1 METLDLNPKQILNE
15 CASSDTDF
23 NLENNINL
31 NIDNDNEFVIDDGF
45 VLDNDFDLKND
56 INLNIDNDDFELEV
70 DNFDFDPIFY
80 DSSTDD
86 DNNEISNNN
95 EIVTYNEISNN
106 NENDIIN
113 IKETYENKYLEQFK
127 LFNELRQYV
136 DEKVRELKK
145 KEEEIIQKNTSE
157 KLELFTK
164 LENEKQKLET
174 TKENLANELSRLLEE
189 ESNLNK
195 PDYES
200 EVFKILD
207 TDIYSENIKKFDGDN
222 EEIIKKIK
230 IKQKEKNEI
239 DAIKNE
245 HYQEYQNSLLQNKIN
260 LKGNKIVWE
269 QRNEYLKNKLLETE
283 KDYNTFEKKWLQYID
298 LYKNNKSDIEE
309 TIQVLKEDIDNIDS
323 NTKLERRKTI
333 KIIKQWEEEKE
344 ENRHKIKIY
353 SEKISG
359 LEKEKN
365 MLITKQSEWM
375 QSVKNENLIISEKIK
390 VEITSNEVELKVISD
405 QILELEKKIKNIEF
419 EIKKGRIDLDNIG
432 WKLRQELG
440 EANDQK
446 SNISLKYNN
455 LLLEFKTQQ
464 FNYNKIIANDPFK
477 MEINTINLTIRNL
490 ESDIQNIKRM
500 TEINAQKNKEYCTN
514 LKNKIVNVRF
524 EIKNEIDTLEKL
536 EREYINQEL
545 KYKDDKKNKQTK
557 IKDIELEL
565 SEHKKYLEDLILQNN
580 NDNQS
585 AKEIY
590 NNVTVDLDNKIKVI
604 NYDINHLKYQSN
616 SILKSKD
623 EYIRKRNQ
631 IGNDKKRRLDDINKS
646 KIKIHQEIKNID
658 EEKNKWRNEFIKYN
672 NRCDYLDS
680 QENTLKINTL
690 KEINELYKSRNNA
703 ELELNNNYFI
713 QN

>member
-1 METLDLNPKQILNE
+1 MEILDLNPEQILNE
-15 CASSDTDF
+15 FVPDNNID
-23 NLENNINL
+23 LENNIINDFNL
-31 NIDNDNEFVIDDGF
+31 DNNFDSDDDNDDKFFPDE
-45 VLDNDFDLKND
+45 
-56 INLNIDNDDFELEV
+56 DFELEV
-70 DNFDFDPIFY
+70 DNFDFDPVFY
-80 DSSTDD
+80 DSSDD
-86 DNNEISNNN
+86 DNNETINNENINNENINNENSNNN
-95 EIVTYNEISNN
+95 QSSNNEID
-106 NENDIIN
+106 DIIN

-145 KEEEIIQKNTSE
+145 TEEEIIQKNTNE

-164 LENEKQKLET
+164 LEYEKQKLET
-174 TKENLANELSRLLEE
+174 TKENLVNELAGLLEE
-189 ESNLNK
+189 EYNLNK
-195 PDYES
+195 PDCES
-200 EVFKILD
+200 DIFKILD
-207 TDIYSENIKKFDGDN
+207 NHIYSENIEKFDTEN

-239 DAIKNE
+239 DTIKNE

-260 LKGNKIVWE
+260 LKGNKMVWE
-269 QRNEYLKNKLLETE
+269 QRNEYLKNKLLETQ

-353 SEKISG
+353 SEKISE

-365 MLITKQSEWM
+365 MLITKQSEWIKT
-375 QSVKNENLIISEKIK
+375 VKNENLIISEKIK
-390 VEITSNEVELKVISD
+390 VDITSNEVELKLITE

-440 EANDQK
+440 EANQQK
-446 SNISLKYNN
+446 SDISLKYNN
-455 LLLEFKTQQ
+455 LLLEFKIQQ
-464 FNYNKIIANDPFK
+464 FNYNKIITNDPFK
-477 MEINTINLTIRNL
+477 IEINKLNLTIKNL
-490 ESDIQNIKRM
+490 EAEIQYIKKN

-514 LKNKIVNVRF
+514 LKNKLFNVRF

-536 EREYINQEL
+536 EREYVNQEL
-545 KYKDDKKNKQTK
+545 KYVDDKKNKQNK
-557 IKDIELEL
+557 IKEIENEL
-565 SEHKKYLEDLILQNN
+565 SEHKQYLEGLLTQ
-580 NDNQS
+580 NDNKNELS
-585 AKEIY
+585 KEIY
-590 NNVTVDLDNKIKVI
+590 NVTTLDFDNKIKSI
-604 NYDINHLKYQSN
+604 NYEINHLKYQSN
-616 SILKSKD
+616 TILKAKD

-631 IGNDKKRRLDDINKS
+631 IGNDKKRKLDDINKC
-646 KIKIHQEIKNID
+646 KIRLNQEIKKIE

-672 NRCDYLDS
+672 NRCDYLDN
-680 QENTLKINTL
+680 QDNTLKINTL
-690 KEINELYKSRNNA
+690 TEIQELYKSRNNA
-703 ELELNNNYFI
+703 ELELNSNYFT
-713 QN
+713 QQLN